1 MKKFIFLAFVI
12 AFSMTAFSCV
22 STNEVQIS
30 YDKSCYQ
37 SGQLTKDFVLPT
49 ATSDYKHLV
58 HG

>member
-30 YDKSCYQ
+30 YDKS
-37 SGQLTKDFVLPT
+37 VLQNVSKVTDDGLSKVELAVSP
-49 ATSDYKHLV
+49 D
-58 HG
+58 GN